1 MTTTTKESNKYL
13 LLSGDAERQKLD
25 VNFWL
30 ISLMGLLLFIAIYTL
45 TLLFLRPTFVGVLLY
60 ERGFTQFLVIYLA
73 CFVISLTIMKL
84 IKLQQESLALRR
96 SWVPQTVTFDNPRS
110 RDLLT
115 LQNNLTK
122 QNQLLPIRC
131 SRILGAYIQ
140 SGSRKVASELA
151 LDDSTFYLSATET
164 SYTFPR
170 VLVWAIPLLGFIG
183 TVIGISQA
191 VNGFS
196 SFLEQA
202 GEIEQIKEG
211 IGTVTSGLAVAFD
224 TTLLALLLSVLVM
237 IPLVLVERMESRLLL
252 RIDIYINDFVLPRFK
267 EKGEN
272 LDYDGINQ
280 SVRQAFQDYLPN
292 PEALIQPAEMYA
304 KQAVENF
311 SQSFITEI
319 EKLQQLSGNLME
331 QIEKINNMSL
341 EEKSKFLE
349 TLDQQVNV
357 NRQLSQSM
365 ITEIKHIQ
373 PILEKLSKPRLI
385 TFTDSEEL

>member
-30 ISLMGLLLFIAIYTL
+30 ISFMGLLLFIAIYTL

-73 CFVISLTIMKL
+73 CFVVSLTVIKL
-84 IKLQQESLALRR
+84 IKLQQESVALRR

-115 LQNNLTK
+115 LQSNLTK

>member
-73 CFVISLTIMKL
+73 CFVVSLTVIKL
-84 IKLQQESLALRR
+84 IKLQQESVALRR

-183 TVIGISQA
+183 TVMGISQA

-202 GEIEQIKEG
+202 GEIEQIKEVC
-211 IGTVTSGLAVAFD
+211 TQL
-224 TTLLALLLSVLVM
+224 
-237 IPLVLVERMESRLLL
+237 
-252 RIDIYINDFVLPRFK
+252 
-267 EKGEN
+267 
-272 LDYDGINQ
+272 
-280 SVRQAFQDYLPN
+280 
-292 PEALIQPAEMYA
+292 
-304 KQAVENF
+304 
-311 SQSFITEI
+311 
-319 EKLQQLSGNLME
+319 KL
-331 QIEKINNMSL
+331 
-341 EEKSKFLE
+341 
-349 TLDQQVNV
+349 
-357 NRQLSQSM
+357 
-365 ITEIKHIQ
+365 
-373 PILEKLSKPRLI
+373 
-385 TFTDSEEL
+385 

>member
-1 MTTTTKESNKYL
+1 MTTTTTESNKYL
-13 LLSGDAERQKLD
+13 LLSGDAERQKLE

-30 ISLMGLLLFIAIYTL
+30 ISLMALLLFIAIYTI
-45 TLLFLRPTFVGVLLY
+45 TLLLLRTTFIGVLLY
-60 ERGFTQFLVIYLA
+60 DRGFTQFLVIYLA
-73 CFVISLTIMKL
+73 CFVVSLTVIKF

-96 SWVPQTVTFDNPRS
+96 SWVPQTVTFDNPRA
-110 RDLLT
+110 RELLN

-122 QNQLLPIRC
+122 HNQLLPIRC

-151 LDDSTFYLSATET
+151 LDDSTFYLSATDA
-164 SYTFPR
+164 SYSFPR

-183 TVIGISQA
+183 TVMGISKA

-237 IPLVLVERMESRLLL
+237 IPLVLVERMESKLLL
-252 RIDIYINDFVLPRFK
+252 KIDIYINDFVLPRFK

-304 KQAVENF
+304 KQAAENF

-319 EKLQQLSGNLME
+319 EKLQQLSGNLIE
-331 QIEKINNMSL
+331 QLDKINSMSV

-349 TLDQQVNV
+349 TLDQQLNV

>member
-30 ISLMGLLLFIAIYTL
+30 ISLMGLLLFIAIYTI

-73 CFVISLTIMKL
+73 CFVVSLTVIKL
-84 IKLQQESLALRR
+84 IKLQQESVALRR

-272 LDYDGINQ
+272 LGYDGINQ

>member
-1 MTTTTKESNKYL
+1 MTTTTQESNKYL
-13 LLSGDAERQKLD
+13 LLSGDAERQKLE

-30 ISLMGLLLFIAIYTL
+30 ISLMGLLLFVAIYTL
-45 TLLFLRPTFVGVLLY
+45 TLLFLRPTFIGILLY

-110 RDLLT
+110 RDLLN
-115 LQNNLTK
+115 LQNNLSK
-122 QNQLLPIRC
+122 LNQLLPIRC
-131 SRILGAYIQ
+131 SRVLGAYVQ

-164 SYTFPR
+164 SYSFPR

-252 RIDIYINDFVLPRFK
+252 RIDIYINDFVLPRLK
-267 EKGEN
+267 EKGDN

-280 SVRQAFQDYLPN
+280 SVREVFKEYLPN
-292 PEALIQPAEMYA
+292 PEALIEPAEIYA
-304 KQAVENF
+304 KKAAENF

>member
-45 TLLFLRPTFVGVLLY
+45 TLLLLRPTFVGVLLY

-73 CFVISLTIMKL
+73 CFVVSLTVIKL
-84 IKLQQESLALRR
+84 IKLQQESVALRR

-319 EKLQQLSGNLME
+319 GKLQQLSGNLME

>member
-1 MTTTTKESNKYL
+1 MTTTTKESNKSL

-73 CFVISLTIMKL
+73 CFVVSLTVIKL
-84 IKLQQESLALRR
+84 IKLQQESVALRR

>member
-45 TLLFLRPTFVGVLLY
+45 TLLFLRPTFVCVLLY

-73 CFVISLTIMKL
+73 CFVVSFTVIKL
-84 IKLQQESLALRR
+84 IKLQQESVALRR
-96 SWVPQTVTFDNPRS
+96 SWVPQTVPFDNPSS

>member
-1 MTTTTKESNKYL
+1 MKTTTKETNQYL
-13 LLSGDAERQKLD
+13 LLSGDAERKKLE

-30 ISLMGLLLFIAIYTL
+30 VSVIALLLFIAIYTL
-45 TLLFLRPTFVGVLLY
+45 TLLFLRQTFIGVLLY

-73 CFVISLTIMKL
+73 CFVVSLTTLKL
-84 IKLQQESLALRR
+84 IKLQQEALALRR

-122 QNQLLPIRC
+122 HNQLLPIRC

-140 SGSRKVASELA
+140 SGSRKIASELA
-151 LDDSTFYLSATET
+151 LDDSTFYLSASES
-164 SYTFPR
+164 SYSFPR

-252 RIDIYINDFVLPRFK
+252 RIDIYVNDLVLPRLK
-267 EKGEN
+267 ERSEN

-280 SVRQAFQDYLPN
+280 SIRKAFQDYLPN
-292 PEALIQPAEMYA
+292 PEALIEPAQIYA
-304 KQAVENF
+304 KQAAETF
-311 SQSFITEI
+311 SHSFISEI
-319 EKLQQLSGNLME
+319 EKLQQLSGHLIE
-331 QIEKINNMSL
+331 QIEKINNMSI

-349 TLDQQVNV
+349 TLDQQLNV
-357 NRQLSQSM
+357 NRELSQSM

>member
-1 MTTTTKESNKYL
+1 MTTTTKESNKFL
-13 LLSGDAERQKLD
+13 LLSGDAQRQKLE

-30 ISLMGLLLFIAIYTL
+30 ISLMGLLLFVAIYTL
-45 TLLFLRPTFVGVLLY
+45 TLLFLRPTFIGILLY

-115 LQNNLTK
+115 LQNNLSK
-122 QNQLLPIRC
+122 LNQLLPIRC
-131 SRILGAYIQ
+131 SRVLGAYVQ

-164 SYTFPR
+164 SYSFPR

-224 TTLLALLLSVLVM
+224 TTLLALLLSVVVM

-252 RIDIYINDFVLPRFK
+252 KIDIYINDFVLPRLK

-292 PEALIQPAEMYA
+292 PEALIEPAEIYA
-304 KQAVENF
+304 KKAAENF

-349 TLDQQVNV
+349 TLDQQLNV

-373 PILEKLSKPRLI
+373 PVLEKLSKPRLI

>member
-45 TLLFLRPTFVGVLLY
+45 TLLFLRPPFVGVLLY

-73 CFVISLTIMKL
+73 CFVVSLTVIKL
-84 IKLQQESLALRR
+84 IKLQQESVALRR

-319 EKLQQLSGNLME
+319 GKLQLLSGNLME

>member
-13 LLSGDAERQKLD
+13 LLSGDAQRQKLE

-30 ISLMGLLLFIAIYTL
+30 ISLMGLLLFVAIYTL
-45 TLLFLRPTFVGVLLY
+45 TLLFLRPTFIGILLY

-73 CFVISLTIMKL
+73 CFVISLTIIKL

-96 SWVPQTVTFDNPRS
+96 SWVPQTVTFDNPKS

-115 LQNNLTK
+115 LQNNLSK
-122 QNQLLPIRC
+122 LNQLLPIRC
-131 SRILGAYIQ
+131 SRVLGAYVQ

-164 SYTFPR
+164 SYSFPR

-224 TTLLALLLSVLVM
+224 TTLLALLLSVVVM

-252 RIDIYINDFVLPRFK
+252 KIDIYINDFVLPRLK

-292 PEALIQPAEMYA
+292 PEALIEPAEIYA
-304 KQAVENF
+304 KKAAENF

-319 EKLQQLSGNLME
+319 EKLQQLSGNLMD

-349 TLDQQVNV
+349 TLDQQLNV

-373 PILEKLSKPRLI
+373 PVLEKLSKPRLI

>member
-13 LLSGDAERQKLD
+13 LLSVDAERQKLD

-73 CFVISLTIMKL
+73 CFVVSLTVIKL
-84 IKLQQESLALRR
+84 IKLQQESVALRR

>member
-73 CFVISLTIMKL
+73 CFVVSLTVIKL
-84 IKLQQESLALRR
+84 IKLQQESVALRR

-319 EKLQQLSGNLME
+319 GKLLQLSGNLME

>member
-73 CFVISLTIMKL
+73 CFVVSLTVIKL
-84 IKLQQESLALRR
+84 IKLQQESVALRR

-115 LQNNLTK
+115 LQSNLTK

>member
-73 CFVISLTIMKL
+73 CFVVSLTVIKL
-84 IKLQQESLALRR
+84 IKLQQESVALRR

-319 EKLQQLSGNLME
+319 GKLQQLSGNLME

>member
-73 CFVISLTIMKL
+73 CFVVSLTVIKL
-84 IKLQQESLALRR
+84 IKLQQESVALRR

-373 PILEKLSKPRLI
+373 PVLEKLSKPRLI

>member
-73 CFVISLTIMKL
+73 CFVVSLTVIKL
-84 IKLQQESLALRR
+84 IKLQQESVALRR

-115 LQNNLTK
+115 LQSNLTK

-319 EKLQQLSGNLME
+319 GKLQQLSGNLME

>member
-1 MTTTTKESNKYL
+1 MNTTTKETNQYL
-13 LLSGDAERQKLD
+13 LLSGDAERKKLEI
-25 VNFWL
+25 NFWL
-30 ISLMGLLLFIAIYTL
+30 VSLIALLLFIAIYTL
-45 TLLFLRPTFVGVLLY
+45 TLLFLRTTFIGVLLY

-73 CFVISLTIMKL
+73 CFVVSLTVLKL
-84 IKLQQESLALRR
+84 IKLQQETLALRR

-122 QNQLLPIRC
+122 HNQLLPIRC
-131 SRILGAYIQ
+131 SRILSAYIQ

-151 LDDSTFYLSATET
+151 LDDSTFYLSASDS
-164 SYTFPR
+164 SYSFPR

-252 RIDIYINDFVLPRFK
+252 RIDIYVNDLVLPRLK
-267 EKGEN
+267 EKSEN
-272 LDYDGINQ
+272 LDYNGINQ
-280 SVRQAFQDYLPN
+280 SIRQAFQDYLPN
-292 PEALIQPAEMYA
+292 PEALIKPAEIYA
-304 KQAVENF
+304 QQAAETF
-311 SQSFITEI
+311 SQSFILEI
-319 EKLQQLSGNLME
+319 EKLQKLSGHLIE
-331 QIEKINNMSL
+331 QIEQINNMSI

-349 TLDQQVNV
+349 TLDQQLNV
-357 NRQLSQSM
+357 NRELSQSM

>member
-73 CFVISLTIMKL
+73 CFVVSLTVIKL
-84 IKLQQESLALRR
+84 IKLQQESVALRR

-110 RDLLT
+110 RDLLS
-115 LQNNLTK
+115 LQSNLTK

-319 EKLQQLSGNLME
+319 GKLQQLSGNLME

>member
-1 MTTTTKESNKYL
+1 MKTTTKETNQYL
-13 LLSGDAERQKLD
+13 LLSGDSERKKLD

-30 ISLMGLLLFIAIYTL
+30 VSLIALLLFMAIYGI
-45 TLLFLRPTFVGVLLY
+45 TLLFRTSFIGILLY
-60 ERGFTQFLVIYLA
+60 ERGVTQYLVVYLA
-73 CFVISLTIMKL
+73 SIVVSLTVMKL
-84 IKLQQESLALRR
+84 IKLQQETLALRR

-122 QNQLLPIRC
+122 HNHLLPIRC

-140 SGSRKVASELA
+140 SGSRKTAAELA
-151 LDDSTFYLSATET
+151 LDDSTFYLSASES

-196 SFLEQA
+196 RFLEQA

-252 RIDIYINDFVLPRFK
+252 RVDIYINDLVLPRLK
-267 EKGEN
+267 EKSED
-272 LDYDGINQ
+272 LDYEGINQ
-280 SVRQAFQDYLPN
+280 SIRQAFQDYLPN
-292 PEALIQPAEMYA
+292 PESLIEPAQIYA
-304 KQAVENF
+304 KQAAE
-311 SQSFITEI
+311 
-319 EKLQQLSGNLME
+319 
-331 QIEKINNMSL
+331 
-341 EEKSKFLE
+341 KFL
-349 TLDQQVNV
+349 TKLYIRDRKV
-357 NRQLSQSM
+357 
-365 ITEIKHIQ
+365 TTIKW
-373 PILEKLSKPRLI
+373 
-385 TFTDSEEL
+385 

>member
-1 MTTTTKESNKYL
+1 
-13 LLSGDAERQKLD
+13 
-25 VNFWL
+25 
-30 ISLMGLLLFIAIYTL
+30 MGLLLFIAIYTL

-73 CFVISLTIMKL
+73 CFVVSLTVIKL
-84 IKLQQESLALRR
+84 IKLQQESVALRR

-267 EKGEN
+267 EKAEN

>member
-73 CFVISLTIMKL
+73 CFVVSLTVIKL
-84 IKLQQESLALRR
+84 IKLQQESVALRR

>member
-60 ERGFTQFLVIYLA
+60 ERGFTQFLFFYLA
-73 CFVISLTIMKL
+73 CVVVSLTVIKL
-84 IKLQQESLALRR
+84 IKLQQESVALRR

>member
-1 MTTTTKESNKYL
+1 MNTKSKETNQYL
-13 LLSGDAERQKLD
+13 LLSGDSQRQKLE

-30 ISLMGLLLFIAIYTL
+30 VSLMALMLLILLYTL
-45 TLLFLRPTFVGVLLY
+45 TLLFLRPTFIGVLLY
-60 ERGFTQFLVIYLA
+60 ERGFTQYLVIYLA
-73 CFVISLTIMKL
+73 SFVVSLTVIKL

-122 QNQLLPIRC
+122 HNKLLPIRC

-140 SGSRKVASELA
+140 SGSRKIASELA
-151 LDDSTFYLSATET
+151 LDDSTFYLSASDS

-252 RIDIYINDFVLPRFK
+252 RIDIYVNDLVLPRLK
-267 EKGEN
+267 EKGEA
-272 LDYDGINQ
+272 LDYEGINQ
-280 SVRQAFQDYLPN
+280 SIRQAFQDYLPN
-292 PEALIQPAEMYA
+292 PESLIEPAQIYA
-304 KQAVENF
+304 KQAAENF
-311 SQSFITEI
+311 SQSFISEI
-319 EKLQQLSGNLME
+319 EKLQQLSGHLIE
-331 QIEKINNMSL
+331 QIEKINEMSL

-349 TLDQQVNV
+349 TLDQQLNV
-357 NRQLSQSM
+357 NRELSHSM
-365 ITEIKHIQ
+365 ITEIKQIK
-373 PILEKLSKPRLI
+373 PILEKLSKPRVI
-385 TFTDSEEL
+385 TFTDSEEF

>member
-1 MTTTTKESNKYL
+1 MKTTNKEPNKYL
-13 LLSGDAERQKLD
+13 LLSGDAERQKLE

-30 ISLMGLLLFIAIYTL
+30 ISLMALLLFIAIYTL
-45 TLLFLRPTFVGVLLY
+45 TLLFLRPTFIGVLLY
-60 ERGFTQFLVIYLA
+60 ERGLTQFVVIYLA
-73 CFVISLTIMKL
+73 CFVVSLTVIKL

-122 QNQLLPIRC
+122 HNQLLPIRC

-140 SGSRKVASELA
+140 SGSRKIASELA
-151 LDDSTFYLSATET
+151 LDDSTFYLSATDA
-164 SYTFPR
+164 SYSFPR

-252 RIDIYINDFVLPRFK
+252 RIDIYINDFVLPRLK
-267 EKGEN
+267 EKSET

-280 SVRQAFQDYLPN
+280 SIRQAFQEYLPN
-292 PEALIQPAEMYA
+292 PEALIEPAEMYA
-304 KQAVENF
+304 KQAAEKF
-311 SQSFITEI
+311 SQSFMSEI
-319 EKLQQLSGNLME
+319 EKLQQLSGNLIE
-331 QIEKINNMSL
+331 QIEKINNMSI
-341 EEKSKFLE
+341 EEKSKFIE
-349 TLDQQVNV
+349 ILDQQLNV
-357 NRQLSQSM
+357 NRELSQSM
-365 ITEIKHIQ
+365 ITEIKQIQ

-385 TFTDSEEL
+385 TFTDSE

>member
-1 MTTTTKESNKYL
+1 MKTPTKEPNKYL
-13 LLSGDAERQKLD
+13 LLSGDAERQKLE

-30 ISLMGLLLFIAIYTL
+30 ISLMALLLFIAVYTL
-45 TLLFLRPTFVGVLLY
+45 TLLFLRPTFIGILLY

-73 CFVISLTIMKL
+73 CFVVSLTVIKL

-115 LQNNLTK
+115 LQNNLSK

-140 SGSRKVASELA
+140 SGSRKIASELA
-151 LDDSTFYLSATET
+151 LDDSTFYLSATDT
-164 SYTFPR
+164 SYSFPR

-252 RIDIYINDFVLPRFK
+252 RIDIYINDLVLPRLK
-267 EKGEN
+267 ERSEN

-280 SVRQAFQDYLPN
+280 SIRQAFQDYLPN
-292 PEALIQPAEMYA
+292 PEALIKPAEIYA
-304 KQAVENF
+304 QQAAENF
-311 SQSFITEI
+311 SQSFISEI
-319 EKLQQLSGNLME
+319 EKLQQLSGNLIE
-331 QIEKINNMSL
+331 QLDKINNMSI

-349 TLDQQVNV
+349 MLDQQLNV
-357 NRQLSQSM
+357 NRELSQSM
-365 ITEIKHIQ
+365 IREIKHIQ

>member
-1 MTTTTKESNKYL
+1 MTTTTQESNKYL
-13 LLSGDAERQKLD
+13 LLSGDAERQKLE

-30 ISLMGLLLFIAIYTL
+30 ISLMGLLLFVAIYTL
-45 TLLFLRPTFVGVLLY
+45 TLLFLRPTFIGILLY

-115 LQNNLTK
+115 LQNNLSK
-122 QNQLLPIRC
+122 LNQLLPIRC
-131 SRILGAYIQ
+131 SRVLGAYVQ

-164 SYTFPR
+164 SYSFPR

-252 RIDIYINDFVLPRFK
+252 RIDIYINDFVLPRLK
-267 EKGEN
+267 EKGDN

-280 SVRQAFQDYLPN
+280 SVREVFKEYLPN
-292 PEALIQPAEMYA
+292 PEALIEPAEIYA
-304 KQAVENF
+304 KKAAENF

>member
-73 CFVISLTIMKL
+73 CFVVSLTVIKL
-84 IKLQQESLALRR
+84 IKLQQESVALRR

-319 EKLQQLSGNLME
+319 GKLQLLSGNLME

>member
-1 MTTTTKESNKYL
+1 MKTPTKEPNKYL
-13 LLSGDAERQKLD
+13 LLSGDAERQKLE

-30 ISLMGLLLFIAIYTL
+30 ISLMALLLFIAIYTL
-45 TLLFLRPTFVGVLLY
+45 TLLFLRTTFIGVLLY

-73 CFVISLTIMKL
+73 CFVVSLTIIKL
-84 IKLQQESLALRR
+84 IKLQQESLSLRR

-115 LQNNLTK
+115 LQNNLSK
-122 QNQLLPIRC
+122 QNKLLPIRC
-131 SRILGAYIQ
+131 SRILGAYVQ
-140 SGSRKVASELA
+140 SGSRKIASELA

-164 SYTFPR
+164 SYSFPR

-252 RIDIYINDFVLPRFK
+252 RIDIYINDLVLPRLK
-267 EKGEN
+267 ERSEN

-280 SVRQAFQDYLPN
+280 SIRQAFQDYLPD
-292 PEALIQPAEMYA
+292 PEALIKPAEIYA
-304 KQAVENF
+304 QQAAETF

-319 EKLQQLSGNLME
+319 EKLQQLSGNLIE
-331 QIEKINNMSL
+331 QLDKINNMSI

-349 TLDQQVNV
+349 TLDQQLNV

>member
-73 CFVISLTIMKL
+73 CFVVSLTVIKL
-84 IKLQQESLALRR
+84 IKLQQESVALRR

-183 TVIGISQA
+183 TVMGISQA

>member
-73 CFVISLTIMKL
+73 CFVVSLTVIKL
-84 IKLQQESLALRR
+84 IKLQQESVALRR

-267 EKGEN
+267 EKAEN

>member
-1 MTTTTKESNKYL
+1 MKTPTKEPNKYL
-13 LLSGDAERQKLD
+13 LLSGDTERQKLE

-30 ISLMGLLLFIAIYTL
+30 ISLMALLLFIAIYTL
-45 TLLFLRPTFVGVLLY
+45 TLLFLRPTFIGILLY

-73 CFVISLTIMKL
+73 CFVVCLTVIKL

-122 QNQLLPIRC
+122 HNQLLPIRC

-140 SGSRKVASELA
+140 SGSRKLATELA
-151 LDDSTFYLSATET
+151 LDDSTFYLSATDA
-164 SYTFPR
+164 SYSFPR

-252 RIDIYINDFVLPRFK
+252 RIDIYINDLVLPRLK
-267 EKGEN
+267 ERSES

-280 SVRQAFQDYLPN
+280 SIRKAFQDYLPN
-292 PEALIQPAEMYA
+292 PEALIEPAQIYA
-304 KQAVENF
+304 KQAAENF
-311 SQSFITEI
+311 SQSFISEI
-319 EKLQQLSGNLME
+319 EKLQQLSGNLIE
-331 QIEKINNMSL
+331 QIEKINSMSI

-349 TLDQQVNV
+349 TLDQQLNV

>member
-73 CFVISLTIMKL
+73 CFVVSLTVIKQ
-84 IKLQQESLALRR
+84 IKLQQESVALRR

>member
-1 MTTTTKESNKYL
+1 MNTTTKEPNKYL
-13 LLSGDAERQKLD
+13 LLSGDGERQKLE

-45 TLLFLRPTFVGVLLY
+45 TLLFLRPTFIGVLLY

-73 CFVISLTIMKL
+73 CFVVSLTVIKL

-140 SGSRKVASELA
+140 SGSRKIASELA
-151 LDDSTFYLSATET
+151 LDDSTFYLSATDA
-164 SYTFPR
+164 SYSFPR

-252 RIDIYINDFVLPRFK
+252 RIDIYINDFVLPRLK
-267 EKGEN
+267 ERSEN

-280 SVRQAFQDYLPN
+280 SIRQAFQDYLPN
-292 PEALIQPAEMYA
+292 PEALIKPAEIYA
-304 KQAVENF
+304 QQAAETF
-311 SQSFITEI
+311 SKSFISEI
-319 EKLQQLSGNLME
+319 EKLQQLSGNLIE
-331 QIEKINNMSL
+331 QLDKINNMSI

-349 TLDQQVNV
+349 MLDQQLNV
-357 NRQLSQSM
+357 NRELSQSM